1 MLNTLATIVLLTVEY
16 FPEPKSLGGRVNV
29 ALDLSNYAT
38 KTDLKTVT
46 GVHASKIA
54 KKVDLANLKSNLDK
68 LDIDKLNIVPT
79 NLSNLKSKVYKLDV
93 DKLVAVSV
101 YFSKLSDVVKNDVA
115 RKDVDNAKIKNIESK
130 MPDTTNLATNACL
143 NTKINAVKGE
153 IPNIYNLATTTAVT
167 AVENRIPNVSNL
179 VKKTDYNTKISE
191 TEKNISKHNHDKSIT
206 IIKFNK
212 FTEEIFAARL
222 KQANLASKSGTANFV
237 KNTDF
242 DNKLKDFTSNEDEL
256 NEL

>member
-191 TEKNISKHNHDKSIT
+191 IENKITTDHDHDKYIT
-206 IIKFNK
+206 TQEFNK
-212 FTEEIFAARL
+212 LASEHFTAGLR
-222 KQANLASKSGTANFV
+222 QANLARK
-237 KNTDF
+237 K
-242 DNKLKDFTSNEDEL
+242 
-256 NEL
+256 

>member
-54 KKVDLANLKSNLDK
+54 KKVDLANLKSNLD
-68 LDIDKLNIVPT
+68 
-79 NLSNLKSKVYKLDV
+79 KLDV

-191 TEKNISKHNHDKSIT
+191 TEKK
-206 IIKFNK
+206 
-212 FTEEIFAARL
+212 
-222 KQANLASKSGTANFV
+222 V
-237 KNTDF
+237 TDCNY
-242 DNKLKDFTSNEDEL
+242 D
-256 NEL
+256 